1 LLLFLILTALYLL
14 PAAHPTLTALI
25 GVDTGWLWT
34 VHLFPV
40 AILSYR
46 NGTWGAVPAVLC
58 SVVLVFIGEYVLA
71 GATLAGSNPAATDVL
86 ALATTFADLAVAG
99 LALYARRTAEGL
111 REAAFRDH
119 LTGLPNRRLF
129 VDRLSHRV
137 AQARRRNGARFGI
150 LFLDL
155 DGFKLINDSL
165 GHAVGN
171 EVLERTARRLER
183 SLREVDTVT
192 RWGGD
197 EFVILLDEVEDEAEA
212 ARVARRIF
220 QALEVPMDVG
230 GYRVQL
236 DVSVGVALGTEHDTD
251 AEALV
256 GRADTAMYRAKGQGK
271 GRLAVFTRSMH
282 EQARTRLEL
291 ETDLHGA
298 LERGEFLLHYQPLVS
313 LQDESVA
320 GLEALLR
327 WRHPRRGL
335 LAPGDFVGVAEDT
348 GTIVQLGAF
357 ALKEA
362 CRALADWRRRYDGLD
377 DLSMAVN
384 VSARQLS
391 REDFVELV
399 AQVCGRFAIPSDRL
413 HLEITETALVE
424 NAELASRSLDR
435 LRSVGVQL
443 SIDDFGTGYSSLDYL
458 HRFPVDRL
466 KIDRS
471 FVEPLREGH
480 RNSAI
485 IRAVVALG
493 RELGIRTVAEGVE
506 TERQRTIV
514 RDVGCD
520 YGQGHYFS
528 RPLVPQA
535 TERLLLRIASGEAA
549 APADS

>member
-1 LLLFLILTALYLL
+1 
-14 PAAHPTLTALI
+14 
-25 GVDTGWLWT
+25 
-34 VHLFPV
+34 
-40 AILSYR
+40 
-46 NGTWGAVPAVLC
+46 
-58 SVVLVFIGEYVLA
+58 
-71 GATLAGSNPAATDVL
+71 
-86 ALATTFADLAVAG
+86 
-99 LALYARRTAEGL
+99 
-111 REAAFRDH
+111 
-119 LTGLPNRRLF
+119 
-129 VDRLSHRV
+129 
-137 AQARRRNGARFGI
+137 
-150 LFLDL
+150 
-155 DGFKLINDSL
+155 
-165 GHAVGN
+165 
-171 EVLERTARRLER
+171 
-183 SLREVDTVT
+183 
-192 RWGGD
+192 
-197 EFVILLDEVEDEAEA
+197 VILLDEVEDEAEA